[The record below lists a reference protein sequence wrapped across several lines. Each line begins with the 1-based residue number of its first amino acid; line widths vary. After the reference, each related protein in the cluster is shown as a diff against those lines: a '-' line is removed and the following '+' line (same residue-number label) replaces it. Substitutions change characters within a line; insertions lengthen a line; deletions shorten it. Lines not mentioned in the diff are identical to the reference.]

1 MSRHSPAVAATAA
14 NQSRLQKTAANE
26 KPPWVR
32 SGHRPR
38 HCGHWRSSHQ
48 RQRVR
53 KVAARRQMLSGKI
66 AMSSN
71 MILMLA
77 NNIKATNILNDHIF
91 IRLFCVNVFE
101 TYDNIAKD

>member
-14 NQSRLQKTAANE
+14 NHSRLQKTAANE
-26 KPPWVR
+26 KAASVR
-32 SGHRPR
+32 SGHRPP
-38 HCGHWRSSHQ
+38 HCGHGRSSHAN
-48 RQRVR
+48 RQ
-53 KVAARRQMLSGKI
+53 KLSGKI